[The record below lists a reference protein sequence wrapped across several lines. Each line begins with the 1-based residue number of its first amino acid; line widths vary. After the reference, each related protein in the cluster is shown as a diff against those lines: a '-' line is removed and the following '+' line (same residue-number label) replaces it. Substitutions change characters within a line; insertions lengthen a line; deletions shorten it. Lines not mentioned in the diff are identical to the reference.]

1 MPNVL
6 NLCNSPQLWGLD
18 YLTPQTMKPVILPPE
33 LFKTGQITPQGGFGE
48 WFCLFFYFS

>member
-18 YLTPQTMKPVILPPE
+18 YLTPQTIKPVISPLE
-33 LFKTGQITPQGGFGE
+33 LFKTGQITPQGGFV
-48 WFCLFFYFS
+48 FFFFIYFS